1 MSLQSDYTFRLGKPP
16 RIPIPSELRAL
27 GRRNRAAGFAGLWY
41 VFESY
46 TVRDGVLV
54 SEGKI
59 ARLSAPAVESSLP
72 GELAKLS
79 VLKLRSEKFTD
90 ALVAFAARYGNL
102 GYSALAPFEKRC
114 GGDPVYWVKAHART
128 VALALEVIVLLR
140 EVESARRPEE
150 RGRARKNL
158 RSYLEQRG
166 LDPRRPPSFAI
177 AVAIADQV
185 RHKLFFTAALLHD
198 PVSAAHQYLRSL
210 INPNIR
216 EVALQLYE
224 APQGKSQFFFHFR
237 AMIEVVYW
245 HLANALEGGKVR
257 RCAECRLPFIATDRR
272 QRFCPPPGAGRSRC
286 ASRFHIRTF
295 RRNAKRRRRQKEA
308 RR

>member
-1 MSLQSDYTFRLGKPP
+1 MSLQSDYIFRLGTPP
-16 RIPIPSELRAL
+16 KIPIPSELRAL
-27 GRRNRAAGFAGLWY
+27 ARRNRAAGFAGLWY
-41 VFESY
+41 VFEGY
-46 TVRDGVLV
+46 AVRDGVLV

-90 ALVAFAARYGNL
+90 ALVAFAARYGDL
-102 GYSALAPFEKRC
+102 GYCHLAPFEKRC

-128 VALALEVIVLLR
+128 VADALEVINLLGD
-140 EVESARRPEE
+140 VESARRPEE
-150 RGRARKNL
+150 RRRARKNL
-158 RSYLEQRG
+158 RSCLELRCF
-166 LDPRRPPSFAI
+166 DPRRPRPFA

-216 EVALQLYE
+216 EVAFQLYE

-257 RCAECRLPFIATDRR
+257 RCAECRRPFIATDRR

>member
-16 RIPIPSELRAL
+16 MIPLPSELRAL
-27 GRRNRAAGFAGLWY
+27 GRRNRAARFAGLWF
-41 VFESY
+41 VFEGY

-72 GELAKLS
+72 SELAKLS
-79 VLKLRSEKFTD
+79 VLKVRSEKFTD
-90 ALVAFAARYGNL
+90 ALVAFAT
-102 GYSALAPFEKRC
+102 RC

-128 VALALEVIVLLR
+128 VADALEVIDRLGD
-140 EVESARRPEE
+140 VESARRPEE
-150 RGRARKNL
+150 RRRARKNL
-158 RSYLEQRG
+158 RSCLEQRC
-166 LDPRRPPSFAI
+166 LDPRRPRPI

-185 RHKLFFTAALLHD
+185 RHKLFFTAALLLD
-198 PVSAAHQYLRSL
+198 PVCAAHHYLRSL

-224 APQGKSQFFFHFR
+224 APQGKSQTFFRFR

-245 HLANALEGGKVR
+245 HLANALERGEVR
-257 RCAECRLPFIATDRR
+257 RCAECRRPFIATDRR

-286 ASRFHIRTF
+286 ASRFHVRTF